1 MAKQAGREDDA
12 MKKELKISNSVL
24 QLQCYRTN
32 FNIIFQ
38 FPLKQY
44 IKLCTCMDSKLE
56 VFVRTGKTLEKLQNT
71 TYNLLQIQ
79 RIEIFKGAQPVWV
92 YLLGSQANPELRG
105 NSAVAYK
112 YISDYML
119 GEKKSF
125 S

>member
-1 MAKQAGREDDA
+1 MAKQAGHEDDA

-71 TYNLLQIQ
+71 TYNLFLDSENRDFQ
-79 RIEIFKGAQPVWV
+79 RSSAC
-92 YLLGSQANPELRG
+92 LGVFAW
-105 NSAVAYK
+105 
-112 YISDYML
+112 
-119 GEKKSF
+119 
-125 S
+125 

>member
-1 MAKQAGREDDA
+1 MAKQAGHEDNA
-12 MKKELKISNSVL
+12 IKKILKIGNS
-24 QLQCYRTN
+24 QLQCYRADIKIS
-32 FNIIFQ
+32 FL

-44 IKLCTCMDSKLE
+44 IQQFTCMDSKLE
-56 VFVRTGKTLEKLQNT
+56 VFVRTGKTPGKMQSA
-71 TYNLLQIQ
+71 TYNLFWIQ

-112 YISDYML
+112 YIADYTL
-119 GEKKSF
+119 GEMKSF